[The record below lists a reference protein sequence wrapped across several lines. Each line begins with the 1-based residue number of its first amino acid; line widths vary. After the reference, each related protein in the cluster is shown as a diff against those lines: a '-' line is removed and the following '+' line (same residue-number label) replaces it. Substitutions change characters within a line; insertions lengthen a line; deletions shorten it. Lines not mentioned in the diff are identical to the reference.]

1 MGRYRLEDVAERIR
15 TPMLIYDPDDEA
27 WFTGQP
33 RELYDALRCE
43 KELAHFSRE
52 DGANYHCEPWAR
64 ALVAAR
70 TCDFLQR
77 HLELV
82 EH

>member
-1 MGRYRLEDVAERIR
+1 
-15 TPMLIYDPDDEA
+15 MLICDPDDED

-43 KELAHFSRE
+43 KELVHFSRE
-52 DGANYHCEPWAR
+52 DGANLHCEPWAR
-64 ALVAAR
+64 GLVTAR
-70 TCDFLQR
+70 MCDFFQR

-82 EH
+82 EG